1 MQRRLTFK
9 ELRVKYPKKAGE
21 TAGKYR
27 QRLALLMSGQDPQ
40 RQPSNSTAQRKVV
53 LRGADPKK
61 EAPPWAAVRK

>member
-27 QRLALLMSGQDPQ
+27 QRLAQLMSGQDSQ
-40 RQPSNSTAQRKVV
+40 RPPTGSSGQRKVV
-53 LRGADPKK
+53 LKGADPKK